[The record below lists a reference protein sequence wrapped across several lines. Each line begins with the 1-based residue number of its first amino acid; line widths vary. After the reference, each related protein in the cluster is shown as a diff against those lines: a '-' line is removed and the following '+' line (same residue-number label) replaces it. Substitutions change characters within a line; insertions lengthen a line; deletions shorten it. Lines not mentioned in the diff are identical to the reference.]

1 MKMEHYLT
9 AYDRETDEL
18 LSFSVSVPIMYL
30 ERVKAIAQVA
40 STDPD
45 AIGSYALDAAQVDE
59 IARLLD
65 RSLPTDPRA
74 AFFLEPARME

>member
-18 LSFSVSVPIMYL
+18 LSFSVSVPSIHF
-30 ERVKAIAQVA
+30 ERVKAIAHVA

-45 AIGSYALDAAQVDE
+45 AIGSYALNAAQVRE
-59 IARLLD
+59 IAQLLD
-65 RSLPTDPRA
+65 RPLPSEPRA
-74 AFFLEPARME
+74 AFFLEPARIA